1 MSTIPLGNFYTFPKI
16 VFISK
21 VQLLNLLDRVQRS
34 LAALA
39 TIQCG
44 HHTGFPPSVTSPGCR
59 SVVVA
64 AAVIGSHGV
73 AVGHHRAAVG
83 DRTTVG
89 DRAAVDGAPVD
100 AVAPLLPLPV
110 PSARRGIGQEDAG
123 QNQDQGQGKTHGELV
138 RDIFPPDLEK
148 RSF

>member
-1 MSTIPLGNFYTFPKI
+1 MSTIPLDNFYTLPKI
-16 VFISK
+16 VFILK

-44 HHTGFPPSVTSPGCR
+44 HHTGFPPSVASCGFS

-64 AAVIGSHGV
+64 RAVGGV
-73 AVGHHRAAVG
+73 AVRADRAAVG
-83 DRTTVG
+83 AT
-89 DRAAVDGAPVD
+89 AVVTAGPVD

-110 PSARRGIGQEDAG
+110 SSARRGIGQEDAG
-123 QNQDQGQGKTHGELV
+123 QNQE
-138 RDIFPPDLEK
+138 
-148 RSF
+148 